1 MLNSAE
7 ERKKYIEATRLKNYR
22 ASMVLEGI
30 SSNHESAS
38 LSKSQLIQKYK
49 NIGNK
54 YRSCWSID
62 DVPVW

>member
-1 MLNSAE
+1 MLNTIE

-22 ASMVLEGI
+22 ASMALEGI
-30 SSNHESAS
+30 SSNHVGVS

-54 YRSCWSID
+54 
-62 DVPVW
+62 